1 MRKLLVVS
9 PLLLVLGIGCDSTRR
24 DFTYCDQKY
33 HDCLKG
39 FTCDQ
44 TGLCVPET
52 DAGAP
57 DAMPGDDGLKSDVA
71 PSIDIG
77 SEVKDAPVVLDVNVI
92 DTSIVDVNQP
102 VDLSTPDLRVPD
114 AAGTCSVDNDCTG
127 LAAGSYCVN
136 NRCVACKTSSQC
148 NNAAGKPF
156 CSAENTCVSCA
167 SAGSIDGGVGAG
179 NIDGGVS
186 AVCSGT
192 IPVCNSATGSCVQCV
207 KNTDCPSASKAFCVQ
222 NQCVGCDT
230 TGASCTGSV
239 DGGVADGGSGATGA
253 GTKCVPSAS
262 GSPKAGQCV
271 ACNPDN
277 SNDTGCSGN
286 TPICNTTT
294 FSCQPCTSDSQ
305 CTTAPG
311 VCMFHSGGRC
321 ATDAETI
328 YVDYKA
334 GCLQPGSTSTI
345 TPPPPFCQVQS
356 GIDAVKPDRRVI
368 LVKGTSLLLP
378 FSANLGAGTPQVSII
393 GQNSPIISV
402 GAANAG
408 VELVTGSLYIRGL
421 TVQGVGNGS
430 PNGPGIQVDSSASLI
445 SLDRCIV
452 TGNKGG
458 LLINDGPGF
467 DIVNSIFSQNKAGA
481 VGAALFG
488 GVYLGSPSSTSALHR
503 FWFNTVADNDQ
514 LGVTCAVKGQNLDA
528 CLLADTSG
536 EVVNCTLTK
545 WTKASTTSP
554 AGVAGIGFT
563 TDSNPPLLSSAYHL
577 TSGATKATTSPCKDF
592 ITDSTVAFPPDD
604 VDGEARPNGAAADC
618 GADEYWP

>member
-239 DGGVADGGSGATGA
+239 DGGVADAGSGATG
-253 GTKCVPSAS
+253 KLVCVPSAN
-262 GSPKAGQCV
+262 GGPKAGQCV
-271 ACNPDN
+271 GCNGN
-277 SNDTGCSGN
+277 SNCSGN
-286 TPICNTTT
+286 TPICDMTTYI
-294 FSCQPCTSDSQ
+294 CQPCTSDSQ
-305 CTTAPG
+305 CPTAPGISPG
-311 VCMFHSGGRC
+311 VCMLHSGGRC

-328 YVDYKA
+328 YVNKDAACPKSDST
-334 GCLQPGSTSTI
+334 GSWDH
-345 TPPPPFCQVQS
+345 PFCELQS
-356 GIDAVKPDRRVI
+356 GVNAVKTDGIPLHQILGHDAVHGVEIVEARVAAERHLRQPVLRGAQI
-368 LVKGTSLLLP
+368 D
-378 FSANLGAGTPQVSII
+378 FSVQANL
-393 GQNSPIISV
+393 
-402 GAANAG
+402 AAED
-408 VELVTGSLYIRGL
+408 VKIQFRFQIR
-421 TVQGVGNGS
+421 
-430 PNGPGIQVDSSASLI
+430 IERAEI
-445 SLDRCIV
+445 
-452 TGNKGG
+452 
-458 LLINDGPGF
+458 
-467 DIVNSIFSQNKAGA
+467 
-481 VGAALFG
+481 
-488 GVYLGSPSSTSALHR
+488 
-503 FWFNTVADNDQ
+503 
-514 LGVTCAVKGQNLDA
+514 
-528 CLLADTSG
+528 
-536 EVVNCTLTK
+536 
-545 WTKASTTSP
+545 
-554 AGVAGIGFT
+554 
-563 TDSNPPLLSSAYHL
+563 
-577 TSGATKATTSPCKDF
+577 
-592 ITDSTVAFPPDD
+592 
-604 VDGEARPNGAAADC
+604 
-618 GADEYWP
+618 

>member
-1 MRKLLVVS
+1 
-9 PLLLVLGIGCDSTRR
+9 
-24 DFTYCDQKY
+24 
-33 HDCLKG
+33 
-39 FTCDQ
+39 
-44 TGLCVPET
+44 
-52 DAGAP
+52 
-57 DAMPGDDGLKSDVA
+57 MPGDDGLKSDAA

-77 SEVKDAPVVLDVNVI
+77 SDTKDASVVLDVNVI
-92 DTSIVDVNQP
+92 DTSIVDVNQV
-102 VDLSTPDLRVPD
+102 VDLPTPDLRVPD

-127 LAAGSYCVN
+127 LAAGAYCVN

-167 SAGSIDGGVGAG
+167 SAGSIDGGASAG
-179 NIDGGVS
+179 SIDGGVS

-230 TGASCTGSV
+230 TGASAGGV
-239 DGGVADGGSGATGA
+239 DGGVADAGTGA
-253 GTKCVPSAS
+253 NGCTGTSKPVCVLSTS

-271 ACNPDN
+271 ACNGDN
-277 SNDTGCSGN
+277 DCSGN
-286 TPICNTTT
+286 TPVCNMTTY
-294 FSCQPCTSDSQ
+294 SCQPCTSDSQ

-311 VCMFHSGGRC
+311 ICMFHSGGRC
-321 ATDAETI
+321 ATVAETI
-328 YVDYKA
+328 YVDNRG
-334 GCLQPGSTSTI
+334 GCLTTGTSASSAQT
-345 TPPPPFCQVQS
+345 PFCQLQTGVN
-356 GIDAVKPDRRVI
+356 AVKPDKRVI
-368 LVKGTSLLLP
+368 LVKGSSALLP
-378 FSANLGAGTPQVSII
+378 FSADLGTGTAQVSIV
-393 GQNSPIISV
+393 GQNGPIILV

-408 VELVTGSLYIRGL
+408 IELISGNLYLRGL
-421 TVQGVGNGS
+421 TVQGDSSGS
-430 PNGPGIQVDSSASLI
+430 PNGPGIQVDSLASLV

-467 DIVNSIFSQNKAGA
+467 DIVNSIFSQNKAGSA
-481 VGAALFG
+481 GAALFG

-503 FWFNTVADNDQ
+503 FWFNTVADNEQ
-514 LGVTCAVKGQNLDA
+514 LGVTCSVKGQNLDA

-554 AGVAGIGFT
+554 TGVAGSGFT
-563 TDSNPPLLSSAYHL
+563 TDSNPPLFSSAKPYHL
-577 TSGATKATTSPCKDF
+577 TSGATKAATSPCKDF

-604 VDGEARPNGAAADC
+604 VDGDTRPSGAAADC